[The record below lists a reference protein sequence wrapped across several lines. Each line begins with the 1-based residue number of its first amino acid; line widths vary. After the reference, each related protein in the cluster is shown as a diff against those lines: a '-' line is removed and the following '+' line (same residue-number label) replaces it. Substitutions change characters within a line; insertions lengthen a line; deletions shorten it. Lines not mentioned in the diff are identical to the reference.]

1 MNTEKLLSK
10 IEEIITNRRNIED
23 FSYEV
28 QKNGMV
34 KFNWTMRDEY
44 EPVLSFPVEIESE
57 PDYRKFHA
65 VLHEYAISLD
75 VDKIMIDIIRN
86 PEFEGLILDTFEMV
100 QSLVDQVNS
109 LAGFFMVRR
118 KEIEEAIAD

>member
-1 MNTEKLLSK
+1 MSTEKLLSK
-10 IEEIITNRRNIED
+10 IEEIITGRRNIED

-34 KFNWTMRDEY
+34 KFKWTMKDEY
-44 EPVLSFPVEIESE
+44 EPVLAFPVEFESE
-57 PDYRKFHA
+57 PNYRNFHTA
-65 VLHEYAISLD
+65 LHEYAIHLD
-75 VDKIMIDIIRN
+75 VDRVMIDIIRN

-109 LAGFFMVRR
+109 LAGFFMVRQ
-118 KEIEEAIAD
+118 KEIEEAIAE

>member
-1 MNTEKLLSK
+1 MSTEKLLSK

-28 QKNGMV
+28 KENGVV
-34 KFNWTMRDEY
+34 KFKWTMRDEY
-44 EPVLSFPVEIESE
+44 EHVLSFPVEIESE
-57 PDYRKFHA
+57 PDYHKFCA
-65 VLHEYAISLD
+65 ALHEHAICLN
-75 VDKIMIDIIRN
+75 VDKIMIDIVRN

-109 LAGFFMVRR
+109 LAGFFRVRE
-118 KEIEEAIAD
+118 KEILDELK